1 MLPILNLNPNN
12 ETCIYSRILFVI
24 NQCIKMNI
32 DDPSVTFWLKTLEI
46 IADKRLRTVL
56 TLGSFHMLIS
66 FYCSLEKSLSGI
78 W

>member
-1 MLPILNLNPNN
+1 
-12 ETCIYSRILFVI
+12 
-24 NQCIKMNI
+24 MNI